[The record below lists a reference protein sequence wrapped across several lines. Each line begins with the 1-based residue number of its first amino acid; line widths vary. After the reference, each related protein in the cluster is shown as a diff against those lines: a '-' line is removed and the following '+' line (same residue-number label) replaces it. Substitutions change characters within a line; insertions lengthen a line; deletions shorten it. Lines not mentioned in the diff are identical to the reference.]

1 MGAPLV
7 SVCIPAYNA
16 ASTIER
22 TIASVVAQGVSDV
35 EIVVS
40 DNASVDDTVA
50 IAERSG
56 HPFVRVIRQP
66 RNLGMVRNYEAVLAA
81 SRGTYVKLLCAD
93 DTLYP
98 GGLAREV
105 AALSAAPASVVV
117 AVARRDVSVA
127 GRGRLPRA
135 PILRRGDRL
144 ETGPALQR
152 RIITTGRNLLGE
164 GQAVLVRG
172 DVIRSAA
179 ARGLGDPYVVDLS
192 LWFHVLTAGDAIHLP
207 HLHGT
212 FSVSRAAASW
222 DLRDRQHE
230 EVAQFLK
237 SSARHLGVGP
247 IARRRGLVRASLGR
261 RLRRLVYR
269 ASSGRVGSRS

>member
-172 DVIRSAA
+172 DVMRSAA

-207 HLHGT
+207 SVHGS
-212 FSVSRAAASW
+212 FSVSRTSQSW
-222 DLRDRQHE
+222 HLRRVQTRQTRALFGQE
-230 EVAQFLK
+230 AMRLGLGRSARLK
-237 SSARHLGVGP
+237 SNLRSWWYVA
-247 IARRRGLVRASLGR
+247 ARRALLTIASRRGDS
-261 RLRRLVYR
+261 
-269 ASSGRVGSRS
+269 